1 MTDAQLFTLF
11 NAVLTAGLVEYF
23 PTEAGAVRVIRD
35 YNPTTAGRPGGPAI
49 LVQHVGPDVRLGSP
63 RRESLPDAALPAGQM
78 RNVLTQIYESTFQVN
93 ALVPVGWTLEAIDL
107 VNLAAGIVQSD
118 AGMARL
124 RGAGVEVLRVR
135 DVRNPK
141 FRNDRD
147 QYEASPSFDFTV
159 THEQIMISQNPAARV
174 GELNVVSV

>member
-1 MTDAQLFTLF
+1 MNDSPLFTLF

-23 PTEAGAVRVIRD
+23 PANASQVRLVRS
-35 YNPTTAGRPGGPAI
+35 YNPTNAGRPGVPTI
-49 LVQHVGPDVRLGSP
+49 LVQHLGDVRYGSP
-63 RRESLPDAALPAGQM
+63 RRESVPDAALPAGQM
-78 RNVLTQIYESTFQVN
+78 RTALVQAMESTFQVN
-93 ALVPVGWTLEAIDL
+93 AMTPVDWTLEPVDL
-107 VNLAAGIVQSD
+107 ANLAAGIMQSD
-118 AGMARL
+118 RALTAL
-124 RGAGVEVLRVR
+124 RTAGVSILRVR

-159 THEQIMISQNPAARV
+159 THDQIMLSQTPAAIV

>member
-11 NAVLTAGLVEYF
+11 NVVLTAGLVEYF
-23 PTEAGAVRVIRD
+23 PTEAGAVKVIRD
-35 YNPTTAGRPGGPAI
+35 YNPTNAGRPGGPAI

-63 RRESLPDAALPAGQM
+63 KRESRADGALPNGQM
-78 RNVLTQIYESTFQVN
+78 RNVMTQVYESTFQVN
-93 ALVPVGWTLEAIDL
+93 ALTPVDWTLEAIDL
-107 VNLAAGIVQSD
+107 VNLAAGIMQSD
-118 AGMARL
+118 NALARL
-124 RGAGVEVLRVR
+124 RAAGVEILRVR
-135 DVRNPK
+135 TVRNPK

-159 THEQIMISQNPAARV
+159 THEQIMLSQNPAAIV

>member
-11 NAVLTAGLVEYF
+11 GVVLRDGLAEYF
-23 PTEAGAVRVIRD
+23 PASAADVKVTRS
-35 YNPTTAGRPGGPAI
+35 YQPTTTGRPAGPTL
-49 LVQHVGPDVRLGSP
+49 LVQHLGDVRLGSP
-63 RRESLPDAALPAGQM
+63 RRDSYPAVGALPGDPLVNRMVQ
-78 RNVLTQIYESTFQVN
+78 VYETTFQVN
-93 ALVPVGWTLEAIDL
+93 AMVPEDWTLEAPDL
-107 VNLAAGIVQSD
+107 ANLAAGILQSD
-118 AGMARL
+118 STLAAFR
-124 RGAGVEVLRVR
+124 AVGVSILRVR

-159 THEQIMISQNPAARV
+159 THDQVMLSETPAARV